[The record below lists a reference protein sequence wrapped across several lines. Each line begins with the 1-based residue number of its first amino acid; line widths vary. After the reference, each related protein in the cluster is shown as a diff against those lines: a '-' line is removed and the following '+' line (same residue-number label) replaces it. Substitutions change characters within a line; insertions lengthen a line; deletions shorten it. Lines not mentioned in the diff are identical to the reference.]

1 MSRFIRSV
9 EESNSVCDDLQSI
22 TNVKEID
29 VQTFHQ
35 SDLDQFKNLSLSF
48 YNEYPLHFSQTS
60 TNFTNK
66 SNCSNNDPTTKFN
79 SYEKTKQIIGKMFTN
94 CMKNVG
100 PETRIVSNKEKK
112 SVVKPKTPMNFK
124 TFYLNNRFA
133 GGGNTVKTQK
143 SSEKDKNL
151 SLRTSK
157 LVNNSNISLLGSK
170 NKPDFKKKCVNNVQ
184 ISLKQNHS
192 QEKKVLN
199 SSFTARSL
207 SRNSKKNELNG
218 SFATNHLKKIQPAV
232 VKKKIDLEIKNQ
244 EKKREN
250 SVNKSKIL
258 KKSPKNDDKMIRSF
272 RK

>member
-94 CMKNVG
+94 SIKNVG
-100 PETRIVSNKEKK
+100 QEPRIVSNKEKK
-112 SVVKPKTPMNFK
+112 SIVKTKTPMNFK

-143 SSEKDKNL
+143 PSEKDKNL

-184 ISLKQNHS
+184 ISLKQNQS
-192 QEKKVLN
+192 QEKKTLD
-199 SSFTARSL
+199 SSFNARSL

-218 SFATNHLKKIQPAV
+218 SFVKKIKPAV

-244 EKKREN
+244 EKSRDN
-250 SVNKSKIL
+250 SLNKSKIL